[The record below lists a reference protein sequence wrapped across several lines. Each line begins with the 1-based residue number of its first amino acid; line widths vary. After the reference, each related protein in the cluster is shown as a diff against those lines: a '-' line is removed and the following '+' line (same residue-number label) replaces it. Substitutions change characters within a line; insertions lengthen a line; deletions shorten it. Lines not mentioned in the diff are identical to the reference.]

1 MNTTT
6 NESNKKMTT
15 KVFTWY
21 AMDRF
26 IRFIEGKENEVQGPV
41 IVVMSEEV
49 RERFFNDVISRT
61 REELEIGKQAL
72 QGMHY
77 VFEEADTDQTRD
89 MLERFYQ
96 NYINSKK

>member
-6 NESNKKMTT
+6 NESNKKLST

-26 IRFIEGKENEVQGPV
+26 MRFIEEKENEVEGPV

-49 RERFFNDVISRT
+49 KERFFNEVINRT
-61 REELEIGKQAL
+61 REELEIGRAAL
-72 QGMHY
+72 QGIHY
-77 VFEEADTDQTRD
+77 LFEEADTGQTRD

-96 NYINSKK
+96 DYLNSKK